1 MYDFSVF
8 KKEAAAASEWLKKE
22 YGGFNTGRASA
33 SVLDSVMVESYGS
46 RVQISHVAAISAE
59 DPRTLRISPW
69 DKSQIK
75 EIEKAIV
82 SSNLGLSVS
91 IDDMGLRVSFP
102 QLTTERRISLIK
114 LLKEKLEE
122 ARVSVRG
129 ERDKAWHDIQEKER
143 AGKMSEDEKFRA
155 KEELQKIIDE
165 TNKSLESVF
174 EKKEREVMGE

>member
-1 MYDFSVF
+1 MYDFSIF

-33 SVLDSVMVESYGS
+33 SVLDSIMVESYGS
-46 RVQISHVAAISAE
+46 HVQISHVAAISVE

-75 EIEKAIV
+75 EIEKAIM
-82 SSNLGLSVS
+82 SSNLGLSSS
-91 IDDMGLRVSFP
+91 IDDLGLRVSFP
-102 QLTTERRISLIK
+102 QLTTERRMSLIK

-129 ERDKAWHDIQEKER
+129 ERDKVWHDIQEKER
-143 AGKMSEDEKFRA
+143 VGKMSEDVKFRA

-165 TNKSLESVF
+165 TNKNLEAVF
-174 EKKEREVMGE
+174 EKKEKEVMG